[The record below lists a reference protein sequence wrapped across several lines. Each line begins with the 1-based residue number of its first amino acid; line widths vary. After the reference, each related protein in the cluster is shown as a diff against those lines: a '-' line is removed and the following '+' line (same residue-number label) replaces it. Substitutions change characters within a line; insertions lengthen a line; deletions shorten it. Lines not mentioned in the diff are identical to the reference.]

1 VFWRSGYAD
10 SLPVDTCKSRG
21 LREHLEEH
29 TVAELHV
36 VAVIKA
42 KEGKADVV
50 REAMGSLMGPSR
62 QDKGCIRYDLYE
74 AQGAPG
80 TFVNLEVW
88 ASQEDINAHL
98 AQPHLG
104 AAFANAGD
112 ALDGAPQIYM
122 LNPVDVA

>member
-1 VFWRSGYAD
+1 VG
-10 SLPVDTCKSRG
+10 
-21 LREHLEEH
+21 
-29 TVAELHV
+29 ELQV

-42 KEGKADVV
+42 KEGKEAVV
-50 REAMGSLMGPSR
+50 REAMSSLMAPSR
-62 QDKGCIRYDLYE
+62 QDKGCLRYDLYE

-80 TFVNLEVW
+80 TFINLETW
-88 ASQEDINAHL
+88 ASQEDIHAHL

-112 ALDGAPQIYM
+112 ALDGAPPIYM

>member
-1 VFWRSGYAD
+1 METLVA
-10 SLPVDTCKSRG
+10 
-21 LREHLEEH
+21 LE
-29 TVAELHV
+29 V
-36 VAVIKA
+36 VAIIKA
-42 KEGKADVV
+42 KEGKEDVV

-62 QDKGCIRYDLYE
+62 QDKGCLRYDLYE
-74 AQGAPG
+74 VQSAPG
-80 TFVNLEVW
+80 TFVNIETW

-98 AQPHLG
+98 TQPHLG